1 MTDLTRRTAA
11 VQRTLLKF
19 EGRPLEWGRFDCAKL
34 AVDVARNLGH
44 KVKLSAF
51 GTYRSPEGAR
61 AALARKGFTDLP
73 QLVDWLGFERL
84 PPARALPGDLIGF
97 LPQPD
102 PNAPLPGD
110 DFTSLTIW
118 VGNGRVLG
126 FHAGTGACRVV
137 QPDWAAAEQPPI
149 AWRL

>member
-1 MTDLTRRTAA
+1 MVDLTRRTAA

-51 GTYRSPEGAR
+51 GAYRTPEGAR
-61 AALARKGFTDLP
+61 TALARKGFTDP
-73 QLVDWLGFERL
+73 
-84 PPARALPGDLIGF
+84 
-97 LPQPD
+97 
-102 PNAPLPGD
+102 PLPGD

-137 QPDWAAAEQPPI
+137 QPDWAAAAEPPI